1 MAIPKH
7 VAIIMD
13 GNGRWAQNKNLPRR
27 KGHKEGVNTL
37 KKVAKEASE
46 MGIKFL
52 TVYAFS
58 TENWKRPD
66 SEINFLFNLFEN
78 TIKNEIDELKQNNVH
93 TNVIGRKESL
103 PKNLIKQIEFLEKK
117 TAEEDDLVLNIAF
130 NYGGRAE
137 IVDSAK
143 KIIDSKMKAKN
154 LNEEKF
160 SSNLY
165 LNDMPDVELL
175 IRTGGEKRLSNFLL
189 WELAYAELY
198 FTDVFWPDFT
208 KENLERAIKEFKNR
222 NRRFGS
228 LNEDGGYNAF

>member
-37 KKVAKEASE
+37 KKIAKAAGE
-46 MGIKFL
+46 MGIKYL

-66 SEINFLFNLFEN
+66 TEINFLFNLFEN
-78 TIKNEIDELKQNNVH
+78 TIKNELDELKKNNVH
-93 TNVIGRKESL
+93 VNVIGRKKSL
-103 PKNLIKQIEFLEKK
+103 PSNLVKQIEYLEENTAKK
-117 TAEEDDLVLNIAF
+117 DDLILNIAF

-137 IVDSAK
+137 IIDTTK
-143 KIIDSKMKAKN
+143 KIINKQIDPEE
-154 LNEEKF
+154 LNEKIF

-165 LNDMPDVELL
+165 LTNIPDVELL

-198 FTDVFWPDFT
+198 FTEVFWPDFT
-208 KENLERAIKEFKNR
+208 ENNLKKALEEFEQR
-222 NRRFGS
+222 ERRFGS
-228 LNEDGGYNAF
+228 LNEDGDYNAF

>member
-37 KKVAKEASE
+37 KKVAKEASK

-103 PKNLIKQIEFLEKK
+103 PKNLIKQIECLEKK

-198 FTDVFWPDFT
+198 FTSTLWPDFD
-208 KENLERAIKEFKNR
+208 KIELEKAIKEYNSRKR
-222 NRRFGS
+222 KFGS
-228 LNEDGGYNAF
+228 LPDEELN

>member
-37 KKVAKEASE
+37 KKVAKEASKI
-46 MGIKFL
+46 GIKFL

-154 LNEEKF
+154 LNE
-160 SSNLY
+160 
-165 LNDMPDVELL
+165 
-175 IRTGGEKRLSNFLL
+175 
-189 WELAYAELY
+189 
-198 FTDVFWPDFT
+198 
-208 KENLERAIKEFKNR
+208 
-222 NRRFGS
+222 
-228 LNEDGGYNAF
+228 